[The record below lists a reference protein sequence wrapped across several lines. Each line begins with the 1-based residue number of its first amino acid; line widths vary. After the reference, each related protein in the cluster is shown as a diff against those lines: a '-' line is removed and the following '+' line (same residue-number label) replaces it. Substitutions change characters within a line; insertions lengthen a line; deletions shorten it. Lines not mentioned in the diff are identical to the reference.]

1 MHHFS
6 LISEVCNL
14 VPKTICLG
22 ALTFLLFIVPSK
34 IKVYNNSQSIIKMVP
49 LSYTCIFF
57 LIFLFGDVSRRDI
70 DTYFYLFI
78 YLFIYLFAFH
88 MFSYLIFLSQKKE
101 MFCCPNKQYDSNVNV
116 FSGTYVPKFMTST
129 SFLLEQFF
137 IAVYS

>member
-14 VPKTICLG
+14 VPKTICLD

-34 IKVYNNSQSIIKMVP
+34 IKVYNNSQNIIKMVP

-78 YLFIYLFAFH
+78 YLFIYLPFICFHIWFFFPRRKKCFVALISNMTAMSMSSLAH
-88 MFSYLIFLSQKKE
+88 MF
-101 MFCCPNKQYDSNVNV
+101 PNLWPVLAFYWNS
-116 FSGTYVPKFMTST
+116 
-129 SFLLEQFF
+129 LL
-137 IAVYS
+137 